1 MPSQQIG
8 QQEPVLEHLQ
18 QLSIEVDHPCLVQP
32 VDVVQRGEVDIEP
45 FPVVAGTEIVQA
57 GVGSG
62 LGVQRIGIQRA
73 ERGHRGH
80 HVEDLLALLGES
92 GLSQVFKAN
101 GIGHP
106 TYVTV
111 SSVMV
116 VDFGRPRD
124 PRIDAAVLRATV
136 ELLAETGY
144 SRLLVAA
151 IAARAG
157 TSKPAI
163 YRRWPS
169 KAHLVH
175 EAVFP
180 IGAATAI
187 PDTGSL
193 PEDLREMVRRSAA
206 FLTTPAARAA
216 LPGLVGEM
224 AADPTLHSAL
234 LERFAGIIGGGLAEL
249 LKRAA
254 ARGEVRGDVT
264 AAELAPQLTEA
275 IAGITLMGLLT
286 RAAELDSGLGDPWVD
301 RATTLLLKGIS
312 A

>member
-1 MPSQQIG
+1 
-8 QQEPVLEHLQ
+8 
-18 QLSIEVDHPCLVQP
+18 
-32 VDVVQRGEVDIEP
+32 
-45 FPVVAGTEIVQA
+45 
-57 GVGSG
+57 
-62 LGVQRIGIQRA
+62 
-73 ERGHRGH
+73 
-80 HVEDLLALLGES
+80 
-92 GLSQVFKAN
+92 
-101 GIGHP
+101 
-106 TYVTV
+106 
-111 SSVMV
+111 MV

-124 PRIDAAVLRATV
+124 PRIDDAVLRATV

-144 SRLLVAA
+144 PGLLVSA

-187 PDTGSL
+187 PDNGSL
-193 PEDLREMVRRSAA
+193 SGDLREMVYRTMA

-234 LERFAGIIGGGLAEL
+234 LERFADIFAGGLEAW
-249 LKRAA
+249 LKAA
-254 ARGEVRGDVT
+254 VARGEVRGDVT
-264 AAELAPQLTEA
+264 AAELADV
-275 IAGITLMGLLT
+275 IAGVTLLGLLT
-286 RAAELDSGLGDPWVD
+286 RATELDDTWVD
-301 RATTLLLKGIS
+301 RTTTLLLRGIS

>member
-1 MPSQQIG
+1 
-8 QQEPVLEHLQ
+8 
-18 QLSIEVDHPCLVQP
+18 
-32 VDVVQRGEVDIEP
+32 
-45 FPVVAGTEIVQA
+45 
-57 GVGSG
+57 
-62 LGVQRIGIQRA
+62 
-73 ERGHRGH
+73 
-80 HVEDLLALLGES
+80 
-92 GLSQVFKAN
+92 
-101 GIGHP
+101 
-106 TYVTV
+106 
-111 SSVMV
+111 MV

-144 SRLLVAA
+144 PGLLVAA
-151 IAARAG
+151 IAKRAG

-180 IGAATAI
+180 LGATTTL

-193 PEDLREMVRRSAA
+193 PADLREMVSRSMA

-216 LPGLVGEM
+216 VPGLVGEM

-234 LERFAGIIGGGLAEL
+234 LERFAGIIGGGLGEL
-249 LKRAA
+249 LDRAA
-254 ARGEVRGDVT
+254 ERGEVRADVT
-264 AAELAPQLTEA
+264 ATELASQLTEA
-275 IAGITLMGLLT
+275 IAGITLMALLT
-286 RAAELDSGLGDPWVD
+286 RPTDLDSEPGEAWVD
-301 RATTLLLKGIS
+301 RTTTLLLKGIS

>member
-1 MPSQQIG
+1 
-8 QQEPVLEHLQ
+8 
-18 QLSIEVDHPCLVQP
+18 
-32 VDVVQRGEVDIEP
+32 
-45 FPVVAGTEIVQA
+45 
-57 GVGSG
+57 
-62 LGVQRIGIQRA
+62 
-73 ERGHRGH
+73 
-80 HVEDLLALLGES
+80 
-92 GLSQVFKAN
+92 
-101 GIGHP
+101 
-106 TYVTV
+106 
-111 SSVMV
+111 MV

-124 PRIDAAVLRATV
+124 PRIDDAVLRATV

-144 SRLLVAA
+144 PGLLVSA

-193 PEDLREMVRRSAA
+193 SVDLREMVYRTMA

-234 LERFAGIIGGGLAEL
+234 LERFADIFAGGLEEW
-249 LKRAA
+249 LKAAA

-264 AAELAPQLTEA
+264 ATELADV
-275 IAGITLMGLLT
+275 IAGVTLLGLLT
-286 RAAELDSGLGDPWVD
+286 RATELDDTWVD
-301 RATTLLLKGIS
+301 RTTTLLLRGIS